1 MEMEE
6 NHFNNAEGPEV
17 YLPEEHT
24 FVISLVDVN
33 NLLSDVY
40 PDGSIRPKTSLVSLG
55 DPYDQTVAKK
65 ISDWIMYYGVD
76 YSHIID
82 KEEYQHVYIT
92 GDVHADLNRLHNM
105 LVRNQ
110 IVIENPFSGN
120 PADLDAYRRH
130 IACTTQWSPQRQRTL
145 LILVGDLIDGRRAND
160 DWEVDDPVGSLELLL
175 HIYLYN
181 LRISAHHNYSELRF
195 TFGNHDYHTVIE
207 AVENPDL
214 TLLPPHPNAS
224 TFYERYVHRS
234 AKGFFQTRDGR
245 RDCLLPFY
253 HACPYLFLNVS
264 NEIACIHGGFHD
276 LMEDLSGTPVLYN
289 FINAIQQIQTEIDDS
304 ENFLEDIQNIHQ
316 TRGLWSRWYA
326 GTQQDT
332 VCNEIHTNATN
343 PYKLI
348 AVGHCPTNEQMAGM
362 LHGDVLRE
370 QTTYIDSLYTVS
382 NCQRA
387 NGGCVLTGCNDPE
400 PSKYPTHPGG
410 NPNRPP
416 RLAFVD
422 MGLSSCFTRS
432 SMYGPFGPPNP
443 AKNAPKRE
451 EMLYLFHDADLSS
464 HERYYNTIVRVNGGG
479 DGSDLGKVVWRE
491 ALPAAGGGGRKKK
504 TRRNRHSYRKN
515 KRRSKMRNRKT
526 MRRGLTKRRYKP
538 KRRL

>member
-1 MEMEE
+1 METGGTE
-6 NHFNNAEGPEV
+6 FNKAEGPV
-17 YLPEEHT
+17 IDLPQEDT
-24 FVISLVDVN
+24 FVITLLDVK
-33 NLLSDVY
+33 NLLSDFY
-40 PDGSIRPKTSLVSLG
+40 PGGSMMPKTSLVSLG
-55 DPYDQTVAKK
+55 NPYDQTVAKK
-65 ISDWIMYYGVD
+65 ISDWIMYYGGA
-76 YSHIID
+76 SHIID

-92 GDVHADLNRLHNM
+92 GDIHADLNRLHNM

-110 IVIENPFSGN
+110 IVIEQPFPGN

-145 LILVGDLIDGRRAND
+145 LILVGDLIDGRRMND

-181 LRISAHHNYSELRF
+181 LRISAHNNNSELRF

-214 TLLPPHPNAS
+214 TILPPHPNAS

-234 AKGFFQTRDGR
+234 AKAFFQTRGGR

-276 LMEDLSGTPVLYN
+276 LMEDPTGTPVLYN

-326 GTQQDT
+326 ETEQDT
-332 VCNEIHTNATN
+332 VCNEINTNDTN

-348 AVGHCPTNEQMAGM
+348 AVGHCPTNSQMAEM
-362 LHGDVLRE
+362 LHGDALRK
-370 QTTYIDSLYTVS
+370 QTTYIDSLSTLS

-387 NGGCVLTGCNDPE
+387 NGGCVLTGCNDPQ
-400 PSKYPTHPGG
+400 PGPPPPGGNPGG

-422 MGLSSCFTRS
+422 MGLSSCFTS
-432 SMYGPFGPPNP
+432 STNP

-451 EMLYLFHDADLSS
+451 EMLYLFHDAALSS

-479 DGSDLGKVVWRE
+479 DGSDLGNFVWRE
-491 ALPAAGGGGRKKK
+491 ALAAAGGGGRKKK

-526 MRRGLTKRRYKP
+526 MRRGLTKRHYKP